1 MCQCGGFQFLVIS
14 DIWGVSFHAVVVFSL
29 GKNLLF
35 KSVLGHCGRPLLFRF
50 FLNLVLGLSRLPC
63 SGVPAES
70 NQYLHRVLKCQ
81 IELILGFGLFVTLPT
96 LFFGTL
102 ELATFSIDVYRNE
115 TSKLANVSLSFWR
128 RVAIGHKLHSQANLQ
143 KKGQKESIFG
153 SKGPAWTYC
162 SRRKNET

>member
-1 MCQCGGFQFLVIS
+1 MDVPYYL
-14 DIWGVSFHAVVVFSL
+14 D
-29 GKNLLF
+29 
-35 KSVLGHCGRPLLFRF
+35 
-50 FLNLVLGLSRLPC
+50 FLNTVLGLSRLPC

-115 TSKLANVSLSFWR
+115 TSKLANVSLSF
-128 RVAIGHKLHSQANLQ
+128 
-143 KKGQKESIFG
+143 
-153 SKGPAWTYC
+153 
-162 SRRKNET
+162 